1 MTANKSNTNKYL
13 STTQRLRGQ
22 VHICMFFNALHTVR
36 DCLTL
41 SLLVTSI
48 FTDDAHNAV
57 ATDYLAVAADTL
69 D

>member
-13 STTQRLRGQ
+13 SATQQLRAQ
-22 VHICMFFNALHTVR
+22 VHICLFFNVLHSDC

-41 SLLVTSI
+41 SLLVTAI
-48 FTDDAHNAV
+48 FADDAHYTV
-57 ATDYLAVAADTL
+57 ATDDLAVAADTL

>member
-1 MTANKSNTNKYL
+1 MTANKSNPDKYL
-13 STTQRLRGQ
+13 SATQRLRKQ
-22 VHICMFFNALHTVR
+22 IHICMFFNVLHTMR

-41 SLLVTSI
+41 SLLVTPI

>member
-13 STTQRLRGQ
+13 SATQRLRKQ
-22 VHICMFFNALHTVR
+22 FHIRLFFNALHTMR

-41 SLLVTSI
+41 SLLVTPI

-57 ATDYLAVAADTL
+57 ATDNLAVAADTL

>member
-1 MTANKSNTNKYL
+1 MTANKSNPDKYRPAP
-13 STTQRLRGQ
+13 QRLRKQ
-22 VHICMFFNALHTVR
+22 VHIFLSFNALHTMR

-41 SLLVTSI
+41 SLLVTPI

-57 ATDYLAVAADTL
+57 ATNDLAVAADTL

>member
-1 MTANKSNTNKYL
+1 MTANKSNPDKYR
-13 STTQRLRGQ
+13 SAPQRLRKQ
-22 VHICMFFNALHTVR
+22 VHICFFFNALHTLR

-41 SLLVTSI
+41 SLLVTPI

-57 ATDYLAVAADTL
+57 ATDDLAVAADTL

>member
-13 STTQRLRGQ
+13 SATQWLHAQ
-22 VHICMFFNALHTVR
+22 TFICLLFNTLHTFR
-36 DCLTL
+36 DYLTL
-41 SLLVTSI
+41 SLLVTPI
-48 FTDDAHNAV
+48 FADDTHHAV